1 MLFFVYLHLL
11 CKEVLFLFVVK
22 KVGATLCGR
31 PQADTIRPY
40 KCNKVVFEASRLTV
54 KILSTSVSFAGGQNL
69 ETAEAECRI
78 CFGDTKAAE
87 ASKRNYIA

>member
-1 MLFFVYLHLL
+1 MLVVSLHLE
-11 CKEVLFLFVVK
+11 K
-22 KVGATLCGR
+22 
-31 PQADTIRPY
+31 TIL
-40 KCNKVVFEASRLTV
+40 KCPKVVLEASRLTV

-87 ASKRNYIA
+87 ASKRNYIT